1 MHLKAAKALSAGLA
15 LAGVVVSPAASAAS
29 VKEYQVAWEI
39 APIRTAESDLWV
51 RPGNEIF
58 RAKLIPTKLFRPKGE
73 IRSFDGV
80 LLLLGPG
87 NQLVEMD
94 YSKPMVCTLER
105 GPEGTQSFSNR
116 VCLLDDNRDG
126 RFESYFL
133 TGLGKALLTSD
144 FMWFAMNAKI
154 GRSFKALGDVKLQEI
169 DKNLLENSPNLIL
182 KYISISDGSQRIS
195 LQAYIERFGPF
206 QAFCDAY
213 VAEGNVRLAEHPKCD
228 FPGAEVRLTGREGE
242 ALRFRVQNNQSPTN
256 IRFSASY
263 GIVDRRIT
271 GFSFFR

>member
-1 MHLKAAKALSAGLA
+1 VKTANAFVASLAVACFTISPKAG
-15 LAGVVVSPAASAAS
+15 AAS
-29 VKEYQVAWEI
+29 VNEYQVAWEV
-39 APIRTAESDLWV
+39 APIRTIESDLWV
-51 RPGNEIF
+51 HPDNEVF
-58 RAKLIPTKLFRPKGE
+58 RTKLIPRRLFRPKTE
-73 IRSFDGV
+73 IRSSDGA
-80 LLLLGPG
+80 LLLGQG

-105 GPEGTQSFSNR
+105 GPETTLSFSNR
-116 VCLLDDNRDG
+116 ICLLDDNRDG

-133 TGLGKALLTSD
+133 KGLGKSLLTSD

-154 GRSFKALGDVKLQEI
+154 GGNFKALGNVDLEEI
-169 DKNLLENSPNLIL
+169 DKNLFDNAPNLIL
-182 KYISISDGSQRIS
+182 KYMSISDGSKRIS

-206 QAFCDAY
+206 HAYCDAY
-213 VAEGNVRLAEHPKCD
+213 VAEASGKPAENPKCD
-228 FPGAEVRLTGREGE
+228 FPGADVRLTGREGE